1 MSDPTDNALAA
12 IASILDQTKTP
23 PEKAKPSDKTPD
35 KSADPAEERPV
46 SIAMPPPL
54 PTSVEI
60 VTVETVSIT
69 TVSTEAAPAVPSAV
83 EPPPIEQFQPAEPEP
98 SQPEAREPDVVEP
111 AAVEPEP
118 SQPEPSEPEPSEPE
132 PIQPPQPIE
141 ADGYS
146 KSGPGPM
153 AALRFHWTVRQDG
166 TQYYVDET
174 VGEGSSPLV
183 NGPMDRDAAIK
194 FVDDREAEAR
204 RRFEHF
210 RREIISRTATALQAR
225 KDNEA

>member
-12 IASILDQTKTP
+12 IASILDQTTTP
-23 PEKAKPSDKTPD
+23 PEKAKSSDKTSD
-35 KSADPAEERPV
+35 KAAEPAEERPV

-69 TVSTEAAPAVPSAV
+69 TVSTEAAPAAPSAV
-83 EPPPIEQFQPAEPEP
+83 EPPPVEQSEPAEQPEP
-98 SQPEAREPDVVEP
+98 SQPEAREPEVVEP
-111 AAVEPEP
+111 AAVEAAL
-118 SQPEPSEPEPSEPE
+118 SEPEPSEPE
-132 PIQPPQPIE
+132 PIPPPQPIE
-141 ADGYS
+141 ANGYS

-153 AALRFHWTVRQDG
+153 AALRFRWTVREDG
-166 TQYYVDET
+166 GRYFVDET
-174 VGEGSSPLV
+174 VGEGSTPLV

-210 RREIISRTATALQAR
+210 RHEIISRTATALQAR
-225 KDNEA
+225 KDNNEA

>member
-12 IASILDQTKTP
+12 IASILDQTTTP
-23 PEKAKPSDKTPD
+23 PGTTKSTDKTAD
-35 KSADPAEERPV
+35 KAAEPAGEPPV

-69 TVSTEAAPAVPSAV
+69 TVSTEAEPAAA
-83 EPPPIEQFQPAEPEP
+83 EPPLVERSEPSEQPEP
-98 SQPEAREPDVVEP
+98 PQLEAREAEVVEP

-118 SQPEPSEPEPSEPE
+118 SEPEPE

-141 ADGYS
+141 ANGYS

-153 AALRFHWTVRQDG
+153 AALRFRWTVRQDG
-166 TQYYVDET
+166 AEYYVDET
-174 VGEGSSPLV
+174 VGEGSNPQV
-183 NGPMDRDAAIK
+183 NGPMDRDTAIK

-210 RREIISRTATALQAR
+210 RHEIISRTATALQAR
-225 KDNEA
+225 KDNNEA

>member
-23 PEKAKPSDKTPD
+23 PEKATSPDKTTD
-35 KSADPAEERPV
+35 KASEPTEGPPV

-54 PTSVEI
+54 PSSVEV
-60 VTVETVSIT
+60 VTVETVSIK
-69 TVSTEAAPAVPSAV
+69 TVTIEAAPA
-83 EPPPIEQFQPAEPEP
+83 
-98 SQPEAREPDVVEP
+98 EP
-111 AAVEPEP
+111 AAVEPAPIEEAAP
-118 SQPEPSEPEPSEPE
+118 TEQSQPVAQAEPSEPELSEPGPSAPEPE

-141 ADGYS
+141 ANGYS

-153 AALRFHWTVRQDG
+153 AALRFRWTVRQDG
-166 TQYYVDET
+166 AQYYVDET
-174 VGEGSSPLV
+174 VGAGSVPLV

-194 FVDDREAEAR
+194 FVDDRETEAR

-210 RREIISRTATALQAR
+210 KHEIASRTAAALR
-225 KDNEA
+225 MSRDGNEA

>member
-12 IASILDQTKTP
+12 IASILDQTTTP
-23 PEKAKPSDKTPD
+23 PEKAKSSEED
-35 KSADPAEERPV
+35 KSPNKATDKPTEDVEAPPV

-54 PTSVEI
+54 PLSATVVSVE
-60 VTVETVSIT
+60 VVSVEV
-69 TVSTEAAPAVPSAV
+69 A
-83 EPPPIEQFQPAEPEP
+83 PAEP
-98 SQPEAREPDVVEP
+98 AAIEP
-111 AAVEPEP
+111 APIEEPEP
-118 SQPEPSEPEPSEPE
+118 VEQPEPSEPELSEPEPSAAEPE

-141 ADGYS
+141 ANGYS

-153 AALRFHWTVRQDG
+153 AALRFRWTVREDG
-166 TQYYVDET
+166 AQYYVDET
-174 VGEGSSPLV
+174 VGEGSTPLV

-210 RREIISRTATALQAR
+210 KHEMISRSATLMQAS
-225 KDNEA
+225 KNNNEA

>member
-23 PEKAKPSDKTPD
+23 HEKAKSPDDTTDGAAEPTP
-35 KSADPAEERPV
+35 PV

-54 PTSVEI
+54 PTSIEV
-60 VTVETVSIT
+60 VTVETVSIK
-69 TVSTEAAPAVPSAV
+69 TVTIEAAPA
-83 EPPPIEQFQPAEPEP
+83 
-98 SQPEAREPDVVEP
+98 EP

-118 SQPEPSEPEPSEPE
+118 LEEPAPTEPSQPVAQAEPSEPPTSEPEPSAPEPE

-146 KSGPGPM
+146 KSGPGPT
-153 AALRFHWTVRQDG
+153 AALRFRWTVRQDG
-166 TQYYVDET
+166 AQYYVDET
-174 VGEGSSPLV
+174 VGEGTAPLV
-183 NGPMDRDAAIK
+183 NGPMGRDAAIK

-210 RREIISRTATALQAR
+210 KHEIASRTAAALR
-225 KDNEA
+225 MSRDSNEA

>member
-12 IASILDQTKTP
+12 IASILDQTKIP
-23 PEKAKPSDKTPD
+23 PEKAKSPDDKTD
-35 KSADPAEERPV
+35 KAAEPTPPV

-54 PTSVEI
+54 PTSVEV
-60 VTVETVSIT
+60 VTVETVSIQ
-69 TVSTEAAPAVPSAV
+69 TVTIEAAPAEPAAV
-83 EPPPIEQFQPAEPEP
+83 EAAAVEPAPIEEPPPIEPPQPVAQAEPSEP
-98 SQPEAREPDVVEP
+98 PT
-111 AAVEPEP
+111 
-118 SQPEPSEPEPSEPE
+118 SEPEPSAPEPE

-141 ADGYS
+141 ANGYS

-166 TQYYVDET
+166 AQYYVDET
-174 VGEGSSPLV
+174 VGEGSAPLV

-210 RREIISRTATALQAR
+210 KHEIASRTAAALR
-225 KDNEA
+225 MSRDSNEA

>member
-12 IASILDQTKTP
+12 IASILDQTTTP
-23 PEKAKPSDKTPD
+23 PEKSKPSDNKSSDTKSSDKTAD
-35 KSADPAEERPV
+35 KAPEPAEEPPV

-54 PTSVEI
+54 PTSVEV
-60 VTVETVSIT
+60 VTVEAVSIK
-69 TVSTEAAPAVPSAV
+69 TESMDAAPAEPTTV
-83 EPPPIEQFQPAEPEP
+83 EPPPIEEPELL
-98 SQPEAREPDVVEP
+98 VEQS
-111 AAVEPEP
+111 EP
-118 SQPEPSEPEPSEPE
+118 SETEPSEPEPSVTEPE

-141 ADGYS
+141 ANGYS

-153 AALRFHWTVRQDG
+153 AALRFRWTVREDG
-166 TQYYVDET
+166 AQYYVDET
-174 VGEGSSPLV
+174 VGEGSTPLV

-210 RREIISRTATALQAR
+210 KHEIVSRTAAALQASR
-225 KDNEA
+225 DRHET